1 MEEIIS
7 EGLTIRRSGDADA
20 CERASVNDVEEII
33 GDGCFFHMHF
43 VSDQQ
48 IDMVL
53 ADSANTNQYSF
64 SIRPKFDEDKC
75 RIFLSCDGSID
86 KYDHLIREIGKDVIE
101 ENKSLKKRIE
111 YLEKSIKGIDIEL
124 RLERATKTL
133 KINELI
139 DKINALE
146 KHKIVNN

>member
-7 EGLTIRRSGDADA
+7 EGLTIRSEDA
-20 CERASVNDVEEII
+20 CEGASVNDVEEII
-33 GDGCFFHMHF
+33 GDGCFIHMHF

-64 SIRPKFDEDKC
+64 SIKPKFDEDEC
-75 RIFLSCDGSID
+75 RIFLSCDGSVD
-86 KYDHLIREIGKDVIE
+86 KSCDHLIREIGKDVIE
-101 ENKSLKKRIE
+101 ENKLLKKRIE
-111 YLEKSIKGIDIEL
+111 YLEKSMKSIDIEL
-124 RLERATKTL
+124 RLERATKIL
-133 KINELI
+133 KINELL

-146 KHKIVNN
+146 KHKIVKS